1 MIARRFL
8 SEEVLKV
15 NYDPKPREV
24 KENIEQKLMRLF
36 GTTPADASR
45 DQVYKAV
52 AHTVKDILADKRAR
66 FSERVK
72 KTGEKQVYYMC
83 MEFLLGRSLKNNLSN
98 LGLVDAYSQALGK
111 MGLNLEDLYDCEPD
125 AGLGNGGL
133 GRLAACFMDSLASL
147 EYPACG
153 FSILYE
159 YGLFKQKI
167 VDGLQVELPDIWL
180 PGGEVW
186 LEPRTDRVFTVSFGG
201 RVKQSWHDGHLE
213 ITYEGVDEVE
223 AVPYDM
229 LISGGDSEGVTRL
242 RLWSARDTRSFN
254 MGLFT
259 QGQYTRALE
268 ESNNAEIISKVLY
281 PSDNHTEGKL
291 LRLSQ
296 QYFLTSASVQ
306 NIIRDHM
313 AVYREPA

>member
-98 LGLVDAYSQALGK
+98 LGLVDAYSAQRSANTGASTLRIFTTAK
-111 MGLNLEDLYDCEPD
+111 PD

-133 GRLAACFMDSLASL
+133 GRLAACFMDSLASSMD
-147 EYPACG
+147 YPALRLFDTATSTGCSSRRLLTAFRSNCRTSGCRAARCG
-153 FSILYE
+153 SSR
-159 YGLFKQKI
+159 
-167 VDGLQVELPDIWL
+167 V
-180 PGGEVW
+180 
-186 LEPRTDRVFTVSFGG
+186 TDTTCLHVRFGG
-201 RVKQSWHDGHLE
+201 QR
-213 ITYEGVDEVE
+213 
-223 AVPYDM
+223 
-229 LISGGDSEGVTRL
+229 
-242 RLWSARDTRSFN
+242 
-254 MGLFT
+254 
-259 QGQYTRALE
+259 
-268 ESNNAEIISKVLY
+268 
-281 PSDNHTEGKL
+281 
-291 LRLSQ
+291 
-296 QYFLTSASVQ
+296 
-306 NIIRDHM
+306 
-313 AVYREPA
+313 